1 MNFIDTLKSVDLIL
15 STGEVPLIVGES
27 GIGKTALANK
37 LAKENDWS
45 LIVIDGNLLKE
56 GEIGGLPTIE
66 SYVGV
71 NSNGYKT
78 EKKTTV
84 YAVHNKLREIDEE
97 ISKSKTVLLFIDE
110 INRCEHTVQ
119 QELMNLILNREIN
132 GYKLHDD
139 VKILAA
145 MNPSSK
151 YGSDFDYQVVDM
163 DAAQENRFVWLN
175 MESDHTQ
182 WIKWA
187 IDEGIERKVIEFIST
202 FPEYLHKINEDD
214 VRATPRSYERVSK
227 IYKVYKEKNNSIPRA
242 VFLNVVKGNVG
253 KVIAEEFIS
262 FIESNS
268 EPLISYEDVF
278 LGESIDESIVE
289 RVKNESQTR
298 LYLSAMN
305 ILKDLEL
312 NIKND
317 KYESN
322 HYINRFIEFL
332 KMYPVDL
339 MIGIMKDIRNSYIE
353 VYKKAIE
360 NEEFVKSYFE
370 SYSLIRG

>member
-151 YGSDFDYQVVDM
+151 
-163 DAAQENRFVWLN
+163 
-175 MESDHTQ
+175 
-182 WIKWA
+182 
-187 IDEGIERKVIEFIST
+187 
-202 FPEYLHKINEDD
+202 
-214 VRATPRSYERVSK
+214 
-227 IYKVYKEKNNSIPRA
+227 
-242 VFLNVVKGNVG
+242 
-253 KVIAEEFIS
+253 
-262 FIESNS
+262 
-268 EPLISYEDVF
+268 
-278 LGESIDESIVE
+278 
-289 RVKNESQTR
+289 
-298 LYLSAMN
+298 
-305 ILKDLEL
+305 
-312 NIKND
+312 
-317 KYESN
+317 
-322 HYINRFIEFL
+322 
-332 KMYPVDL
+332 
-339 MIGIMKDIRNSYIE
+339 
-353 VYKKAIE
+353 
-360 NEEFVKSYFE
+360 
-370 SYSLIRG
+370 

>member
-227 IYKVYKEKNNSIPRA
+227 IYKVYKEKNNSIPKA

-289 RVKNESQTR
+289 RVKNESHTR

>member
-289 RVKNESQTR
+289 RVKNESHTR

-305 ILKDLEL
+305 ILKDLES

>member
-1 MNFIDTLKSVDLIL
+1 MNFIDTLKSVNLVL
-15 STGEVPLIVGES
+15 ATGEVPLVVGES
-27 GIGKTALANK
+27 GIGKTALAK
-37 LAKENDWS
+37 KIAKENDWS

-56 GEIGGLPTIE
+56 GEIGGLPTVE
-66 SYVGV
+66 SYVV
-71 NSNGYKT
+71 LNSNGENI
-78 EKKTTV
+78 EKKTTI

-97 ISKSKTVLLFIDE
+97 IAKGRNVLLFIDE

-132 GYKLHDD
+132 GYKLNDE

-175 MESDHTQ
+175 MEADHTQ
-182 WIKWA
+182 WINWA
-187 IDEGIERKVIEFIST
+187 IREGIEDKVIEFIST
-202 FPEYLHKINEDD
+202 FPEYLHKINDED

-227 IYKVYKEKNNSIPRA
+227 SYTIFKEQKDSIPRS
-242 VFLNVVKGNVG
+242 VFLNVIKGNVG

-262 FIESNS
+262 FIESDCS
-268 EPLISYEDVF
+268 SLVSYEDIF
-278 LGESIDESIVE
+278 LVE
-289 RVKNESQTR
+289 TLDSEIIEKVKNESHTR

-305 ILKDLEL
+305 ILKKLDL
-312 NIKND
+312 NIKDNND
-317 KYESN
+317 SKV
-322 HYINRFIEFL
+322 YIDRLIEFL
-332 KMYPVDL
+332 KLYPIDL
-339 MIGIMKDIRNSYIE
+339 MVGIMKDIKSSYPGL
-353 VYKKAIE
+353 YKIAIE
-360 NEEFVKSYFE
+360 NEKFIELYFE

>member
-97 ISKSKTVLLFIDE
+97 ISRSKTVLLFIDE

-202 FPEYLHKINEDD
+202 FSEYLHKINEDD

-289 RVKNESQTR
+289 RVKNESHTR